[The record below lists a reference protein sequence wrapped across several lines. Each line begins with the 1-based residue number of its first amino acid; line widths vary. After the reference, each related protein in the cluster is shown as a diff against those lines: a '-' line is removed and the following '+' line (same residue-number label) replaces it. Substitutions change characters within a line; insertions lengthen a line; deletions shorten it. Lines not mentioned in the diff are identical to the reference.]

1 MENLEKRPPSTPEE
15 EKQNQMMEVVYR
27 SVYESAKNQGIIS
40 DEVSL
45 EEFKKMKLSDV
56 MTKLKEKGLDR
67 LEIKL

>member
-1 MENLEKRPPSTPEE
+1 MDNMEKRPPSSPEE
-15 EKQNQMMEVVYR
+15 EKQDQIMEVVYR
-27 SVYESAKNQGIIS
+27 SAYESAKNQGIIS

-56 MTKLKEKGLDR
+56 MAKLKEKGLDH